1 MAVSNALSTA
11 RSTHAGADPV
21 PAMAA
26 VDTAH
31 EPSGKAD
38 HAQVHHHEQQ
48 DERDRDEEELLAVA
62 ARQRPRHGR
71 RFQVRVGREENIERE
86 EGRRKG
92 LRFTF
97 HNVQ

>member
-48 DERDRDEEELLAVA
+48 DERDRDEEELLPIA

-71 RFQVRVGREENIERE
+71 RFRPLLLTASTPTHPSEKWRIY
-86 EGRRKG
+86 
-92 LRFTF
+92 
-97 HNVQ
+97 